1 MAEGMRYPEGSPFPP
16 IAEYAF
22 LSDRDVKAL
31 VAKRGFSMAHRVVT

>member
-22 LSDRDVKAL
+22 LSDRDVNAL
-31 VAKRGFSMAHRVVT
+31 VARAASRWRTGS